1 MTLLDDPATTA
12 DAAAG
17 WMRDNQRYLVLHAES
32 VAAALDGRAD
42 ADESRMAADHIAN
55 DVLFRT
61 GRPVAAATVGALF
74 GLTRFELDLL
84 VGTAAAELG
93 LPAATGPV
101 TFGRALAALPDPHWS
116 AVLPDAPLRG
126 WQLVEPHPDPTGRY
140 GGLAQS
146 PLVADE
152 RVVHALLGADTLD
165 GRLAGRAQV
174 VGDTCALPP
183 GQLEMA
189 ARLATLLRPGV
200 ATEPIAVTGQDLLT
214 RRQVAVTAAAAIGL
228 RTLAVDAV
236 DLPADPPICEAFA
249 RLLAREV
256 ALGNRLLLVEAA
268 GSGDGRERRLLRAV
282 ATYGAFG
289 VLSIDEPAGLGELA
303 SITVPAPTQAERRE
317 LFAVALGDAATHID
331 PADLADRH
339 PLTPAGVAQA
349 VERAL
354 NSAGGSAPDIDAT
367 ARALVARSVD
377 GLARLHRPAGR
388 LGDLVLPDSTTR
400 PLAAMLAHVR
410 QRGTVLGEWG
420 YAARRRGLAVT
431 ALFAGPSGTG
441 KTSAAEAVAAEL
453 GVDVVAADL
462 SQVMSKYLGDT
473 EKHLARLFDA
483 AEQGAV
489 LLFDEADALFAR
501 RTQVH
506 DSRDRYANLEVA
518 YLLSRLDDFAGIAIL
533 TTNARESI
541 DSAFLRRLRFVVNF
555 PFPEAADRA
564 RIWAGA
570 FPAAAPTDGLSF
582 ERLAQLS
589 VSGATIAQLAMHAAF
604 LAADAGEPIRMRHV
618 LDATRTEFDKVD
630 RPLPAQEIRGW
641 TVE

>member
-1 MTLLDDPATTA
+1 MTLLDDR
-12 DAAAG
+12 AAG
-17 WMRDNQRYLVLHAES
+17 AGTAADWMRDNQRYLVLHAAS

-42 ADESRMAADHIAN
+42 ADDSRSAADHLAY
-55 DVLFRT
+55 DVLAGT
-61 GRPVAAATVGALF
+61 GRPVGAVAVGALF
-74 GLTRFELDLL
+74 GLTRFELDVLIG
-84 VGTAAAELG
+84 VAAAEAG
-93 LPAATGPV
+93 LPAAAGPV

-116 AVLPDAPLRG
+116 ALLPDAPLRG
-126 WQLVEPHPDPTGRY
+126 WRLVEPSPDATGRY
-140 GGLAQS
+140 AGLADS
-146 PLVADE
+146 PLAVDE
-152 RVVHALLGADTLD
+152 RIVHALLGADTLD
-165 GRLAGRAQV
+165 GRLSGRARV
-174 VGDTCALPP
+174 VGDTCPLPP
-183 GQLEMA
+183 SHLDVA
-189 ARLATLLRPGV
+189 ARLAALLRPGA
-200 ATEPIAVTGQDLLT
+200 ATEPVAMTGQDMLT
-214 RRQVAVTAAAAIGL
+214 RRQVAVTAAAAICL
-228 RTLAVDAV
+228 RTLAVDAA
-236 DLPADPPICEAFA
+236 DLPDDPTIGEVFA
-249 RLLAREV
+249 RLLAREI
-256 ALGNRLLLVEAA
+256 ALGDRLLLVEAA

-282 ATYGAFG
+282 AAYGAFG
-289 VLSIDEPAGLGELA
+289 VLSIDEPAGRGELP
-303 SITVPAPTQAERRE
+303 SIALPTPTPAERRE
-317 LFAVALGDAATHID
+317 LFAVALGAAAAHID

-339 PLTPAGVAQA
+339 PLSPAGVAQA

-354 NSAGGSAPDIDAT
+354 HASDGRPPDIDAA

-377 GLARLHRPAGR
+377 GLARLHRPTGR
-388 LGDLVLPDSTTR
+388 LGELVLPDSATR
-400 PLAAMLAHVR
+400 PLAALLAHVR
-410 QRGTVLGEWG
+410 QRGTVLADWG
-420 YAARRRGLAVT
+420 YAKRRRGLAVT

-483 AEQGAV
+483 AEHGAV

-533 TTNARESI
+533 TTNAKESI

-570 FPAAAPTDGLSF
+570 FPAAAPTEGLSF

-589 VSGATIAQLAMHAAF
+589 ASGATIAQLAMHAAF

-618 LDATRTEFDKVD
+618 LDATRIEFDKVE

-641 TVE
+641 APE